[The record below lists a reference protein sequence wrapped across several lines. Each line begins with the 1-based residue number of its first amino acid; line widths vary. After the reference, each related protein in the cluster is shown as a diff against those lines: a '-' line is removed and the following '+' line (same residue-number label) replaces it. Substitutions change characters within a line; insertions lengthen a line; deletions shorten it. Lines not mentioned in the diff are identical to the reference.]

1 LVSTTNSSPPQN
13 ASAPARAV
21 SCLYKKT
28 KLWYDS
34 ERKVFMPEDIKNYF
48 RDDVYDIKGQKELW

>member
-1 LVSTTNSSPPQN
+1 MIS
-13 ASAPARAV
+13 
-21 SCLYKKT
+21 LYKKT

-34 ERKVFMPEDIKNYF
+34 GRKVFMPEDIKNYF

>member
-1 LVSTTNSSPPQN
+1 MIS
-13 ASAPARAV
+13 
-21 SCLYKKT
+21 LYKKT

-48 RDDVYDIKGQKELW
+48 RDYIYDIKGQEELW